1 MNQSGI
7 QKEEGISMKRKFTI
21 TSIFLL
27 FLLIVSSYTIFF
39 RSQQPLVQ
47 AEKEARMIAQEVAGI
62 ENVKNFYWYNGSEE
76 TYFTVEGLNESLNH
90 FYVVIKQSD
99 GNTLLL
105 DADVV
110 VTEEEAKSI
119 LQAEKKPFE
128 ILEARIGI
136 EENDPF
142 WEVSYKNEDGSI
154 GYFLISIYT
163 GETIRE
169 YENI

>member
-1 MNQSGI
+1 
-7 QKEEGISMKRKFTI
+7 MKRKFTVA
-21 TSIFLL
+21 SIFLL

-47 AEKEARMIAQEVAGI
+47 AEKEAKIIAQELAGI
-62 ENVKNFYWYNGSEE
+62 EDVKDFYWYNGSEE
-76 TYFTVEGLNESLNH
+76 TYFTVEGFTENLDH
-90 FYVVIKQSD
+90 FYVVIKQD
-99 GNTLLL
+99 GGDTLLL
-105 DADVV
+105 DADAI

-119 LQAEKKPFE
+119 LQAEKEPFK

-136 EENDPF
+136 ETEDPF
-142 WEVSYKNEDGSI
+142 WEVAYKNEDGSI
-154 GYFLISIYT
+154 GYFLISVYT